1 MHGWSGCGIFR
12 NAMTKLLLPLVF
24 LVGCATAKSAAYA
37 DLRALDK
44 QQNYAEM
51 MGRLKDVAPAERD
64 EEWEGFVE
72 RASIEAI
79 SKAEVKDG
87 RAGERVLT
95 MMDEQLVAF
104 PSLKKSTAW
113 FQARADKGVQAF
125 KWTFSNYRHATSDEQ
140 WVPKVVEFVEKDT
153 MTKGLAQRLAK
164 EVVAERLVAS
174 SAWPLYDLAFKR
186 DGDAVCADSKL
197 VDVVIDVIDYQ
208 SWLDVMK
215 PLVNTRCAAQLKKPV
230 AEKLKK
236 NDSTSFRKG
245 ACQVLAGQADV
256 ADALKICEG

>member
-1 MHGWSGCGIFR
+1 MHGWVGCGIFR
-12 NAMTKLLLPLVF
+12 HAMTKLLLPLLF

-44 QQNYAEM
+44 QQNYVEM

-64 EEWEGFVE
+64 EEWEGYVE
-72 RASIEAI
+72 RACIEAI
-79 SKAEVKDG
+79 TKAEIKDG
-87 RAGERVLT
+87 RAGEHVLAII
-95 MMDEQLVAF
+95 DDQLVAF

-113 FQARADKGVQAF
+113 FQARADKGVEAF
-125 KWTFSNYRHATSDEQ
+125 KWTYSNYRHSTGDEQ
-140 WVPKVVEFVEKDT
+140 WVPKIVAYVEKDT
-153 MTKGLAQRLAK
+153 LTKGVVQRFAK
-164 EVVAERLVAS
+164 DVVAARLVAS

-186 DGDAVCADSKL
+186 DGDAVCSDSKL

-215 PLVNTRCAAQLKKPV
+215 PLVTTRCAAQLKKPV